1 MGDENVTS
9 VAHCTFVGR
18 LVAPALLVITFN
30 NVYTTLYTPPP
41 RFIERLKRRGVLLGG
56 GSKRSTPHTISTDI
70 IKNDDNKAN
79 GEKAKLKTVKCL
91 DDKGKED
98 LL

>member
-1 MGDENVTS
+1 
-9 VAHCTFVGR
+9 
-18 LVAPALLVITFN
+18 L
-30 NVYTTLYTPPP
+30 
-41 RFIERLKRRGVLLGG
+41 G